1 MALKGQGDLVGQ
13 SGLIFFSKS
22 LITWKAAW
30 QHWEVR
36 SSVSFCEILHIK
48 NK

>member
-1 MALKGQGDLVGQ
+1 MVLKGQGDLVGQ
-13 SGLIFFSKS
+13 GGLIFFSKS

-36 SSVSFCEILHIK
+36 SNVSFCEFLHIK
-48 NK
+48 DK